1 MTAAKTSHSKQ
12 GRVLSN
18 FIVITRTRQMQANSP
33 GVNFL
38 RTTSKFRERKKC
50 NVIRIISVRPPENV
64 KIRTQA
70 LLAEN
75 VQKIEMHEQ
84 SCWFVNQTYCIS
96 DVLAAVAIVI
106 CYTPY

>member
-1 MTAAKTSHSKQ
+1 MTSTVTAAKTSHNKQ

-50 NVIRIISVRPPENV
+50 NVIRVVSVRS
-64 KIRTQA
+64 A
-70 LLAEN
+70 
-75 VQKIEMHEQ
+75 QKRKNKH
-84 SCWFVNQTYCIS
+84 FYV
-96 DVLAAVAIVI
+96 VLKH
-106 CYTPY
+106 C